1 MLKYYECVKKDD
13 LIYSCDMVRYR
24 LELGSNSQSLCNLL
38 NNHDTYKSDFLIK
51 YSRSYDY
58 FKYGHLWTLK
68 NDSCSFVIGLDI
80 QGSVDVGFIEFNPNK
95 CMCDDSFVGLLADI
109 KSLVVTSDLV
119 RYDLAID
126 IPFDR
131 CFCNLKKNK
140 KMYSLLLDTSK
151 TEYLGKRNKEGFVKL
166 YDKKVESNLDYD
178 LTRLEITLKD
188 FSNYDNHIPSVYV
201 LAKQRDLLLDATL
214 NCTDKVLIQLLRD
227 SDNFNYYYNSLG
239 RKIRKKIEPYVA
251 DKVLSFDK
259 TAIYSVYQVAKS
271 FF

>member
-13 LIYSCDMVRYR
+13 LIYSCDMIRYR
-24 LELGSNSQSLCNLL
+24 LDFGSNSQRVSDLL
-38 NNHDTYKSDFLIK
+38 NNHDTYKSDFLVK
-51 YSRSYDY
+51 YSRSYDC
-58 FKYGHLWTLK
+58 FKYSHLWSLK
-68 NDSCSFVIGLDI
+68 NDNCSFTLGLDL
-80 QGSVDVGFIEFNPNK
+80 QGNVDIGFIEFNPNK
-95 CMCDDSFVGLLADI
+95 CMNDVSFVNLLADI
-109 KSLVVTSDLV
+109 RSLVVVADLV
-119 RYDLAID
+119 RYDLSID
-126 IPFDR
+126 IPYSR
-131 CFCNLKKNK
+131 SFCNLKKNK

-166 YDKKVESNLDYD
+166 YDKKAESSLDYD

-201 LAKQRDLLLDATL
+201 LSEQRDLFLDATL

-259 TAIYSVYQVAKS
+259 IAIYSVYQVAKS